1 MSCPPSRSSSVT
13 ASVRHGQSPP
23 SVLHRD
29 NRQPGAQQGSLR
41 RPCGVAISY
50 ACTRCSTPR
59 GRQTDGSP
67 TRSQGHVLRSVSHSV
82 ARAVDRSLR
91 SAAALAKGGTASVGV
106 TRRSA
111 AARTLCTVRQG
122 CSRWRRGCRLLCRI
136 VLRNGSAPGCAAA
149 GTGGVSPRAAH
160 DACAPRAVRWR
171 TAGLATL
178 TGSNRS
184 WPPRCAAGRHR
195 APCVI
200 GLMARREGPAGALLS
215 VMKHGYYTGPDAA
228 SRPQ

>member
-1 MSCPPSRSSSVT
+1 MASLRHQSCTVTIVSREHSKAASAGLAASPSRT
-13 ASVRHGQSPP
+13 HAPDAA
-23 SVLHRD
+23 LHAA
-29 NRQPGAQQGSLR
+29 G
-41 RPCGVAISY
+41 RPMA
-50 ACTRCSTPR
+50 ARR
-59 GRQTDGSP
+59 GRK
-67 TRSQGHVLRSVSHSV
+67 
-82 ARAVDRSLR
+82 AMCCAAC
-91 SAAALAKGGTASVGV
+91 SAAALPKGGTASVGV

-111 AARTLCTVRQG
+111 AASTLCTVRQG

-136 VLRNGSAPGCAAA
+136 VLRNGAAPGCAAA
-149 GTGGVSPRAAH
+149 GTGGVSPGAAH